1 MQSFID
7 LNTTLT
13 RSRPDE
19 RPMLFALVR
28 GEDACDVPTRERLH
42 AIGRERLTC
51 ALTGTFDEMLQQLKS
66 KPARGRKRGYVI
78 DVDELPEAKDANL
91 VTLLDKLAR
100 IDAIAFV
107 IIGSE
112 WIEMCAATKA
122 WERGTA
128 WFDFTTVSAATGA

>member
-1 MQSFID
+1 MQSFTD

-19 RPMLFALVR
+19 RPVLFALVR
-28 GEDACDVPTRERLH
+28 DEDTGDITTRERLH

-66 KPARGRKRGYVI
+66 PKRTSYRKPGFVI
-78 DVDELPEAKDANL
+78 DVDELPEAKDTNL
-91 VTLLDKLAR
+91 VTLLNKLAK
-100 IDAIAFV
+100 IDAVTLV
-107 IIGSE
+107 IVGGE

-128 WFDFTTVSAATGA
+128 WFDFTAGAEFV